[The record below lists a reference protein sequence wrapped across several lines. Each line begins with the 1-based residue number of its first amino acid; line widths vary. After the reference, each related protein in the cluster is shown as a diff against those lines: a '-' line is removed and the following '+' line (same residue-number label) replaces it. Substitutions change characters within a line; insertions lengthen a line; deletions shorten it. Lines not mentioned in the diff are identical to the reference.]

1 MLYLRL
7 GLVTELLRHVS
18 ILASFILCLYCFKF
32 VDFYAAHSG
41 NSRRYKYSRTI
52 LFRCVAFSFALAL
65 RYVTI
70 ALSARPHQHA
80 SKCELKLK
88 RRAKI
93 SSSLGGRVSLLWLTA
108 TPTLDWLMGLG
119 TGTGML
125 PDALWLCGWSLA
137 RSLIA
142 AVCRPL
148 LDTDTDS
155 LIRAHLF
162 VFVCVCV
169 CVSICVC
176 IVNWAH
182 WTPHGFQ
189 LWVWGTDNQ
198 SKSKSVTAPRRMTGW
213 LNG

>member
-18 ILASFILCLYCFKF
+18 IFASFILCLFCLKF

-52 LFRCVAFSFALAL
+52 LFRCVACSFALAL

-108 TPTLDWLMGLG
+108 TLTLDWLMGLG

-169 CVSICVC
+169 CVYMCVYC
-176 IVNWAH
+176 ELS
-182 WTPHGFQ
+182 TLDTTRF
-189 LWVWGTDNQ
+189 
-198 SKSKSVTAPRRMTGW
+198 SVMSLGYR
-213 LNG
+213 